1 VQINDSDENV
11 YARFTELPLYQYKIL
26 EFLFSN
32 ENIWKLLNYNTP
44 DALYQTNLTTAQKRA
59 LIYTVNGSTYPQ
71 DTTIYRVFLTDLSDD
86 MWNEQSS
93 FMRITLPTI
102 FPTDR
107 TKGILN
113 FSLDILVH
121 TKIDMLNGMQSRKV
135 CLLSNILSSL
145 NGAEIGG
152 VGKLTFNRK
161 LSLTDKAVSE
171 GLTNG
176 KSYSGYEVILSTNY
190 AAHYDG

>member
-1 VQINDSDENV
+1 MINDSDENV
-11 YARFTELPLYQYKIL
+11 YARFKELPQYQYKIL

-44 DALYQTNLTTAQKRA
+44 DALYKTNLTTAQKRA
-59 LIYTVNGSTYPQ
+59 LIYTVNGNTYPQ

-86 MWNEQSS
+86 MWNEQAS

-102 FPTDR
+102 FPTNR
-107 TKGILN
+107 TEGILS
-113 FSLDILVH
+113 FSIDILVH
-121 TKIDMLNGMQSRKV
+121 TKIDMLNGMQSRRL

-176 KSYSGYEVILSTNY
+176 KSFSGYQVILSTNY
-190 AAHYDG
+190 AAYDG